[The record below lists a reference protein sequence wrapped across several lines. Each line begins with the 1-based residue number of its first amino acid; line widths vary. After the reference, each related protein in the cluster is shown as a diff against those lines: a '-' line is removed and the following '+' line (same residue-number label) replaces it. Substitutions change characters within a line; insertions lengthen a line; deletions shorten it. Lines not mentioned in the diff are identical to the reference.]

1 MKTVSFIL
9 LTFFICQITYSQV
22 YYEKGYYIDEINQ
35 KVDCLIRNVDW
46 KNSPTDFE
54 YKLSDADN
62 PQRLTIQSVK
72 EFSIYNSVKYV
83 KSTVNIDKSS
93 DQVSNL
99 SIDKNPI
106 FQVEVLFLKVLIEG
120 KANLYSYENGNL
132 VRYFYNYDGLEIR
145 QLIYKRYLKN
155 NNMIAVNNGFRVQL
169 WNDLKCPKFTMS
181 KIENLGYNK
190 NALIDFFEEY
200 NNCLNT
206 ESKNFEKKQKVD
218 LLNITVRP
226 GINYS
231 SLFIDNSL
239 DNTEGVDFDKQ
250 FTGRFGLEV
259 ELIMPFNKNKWSIF
273 AEPTYQYFSSSGE
286 DIRNTITADYKSIEL
301 PIGIRHYMFLND
313 NSKIFIN
320 GAFVVDFSTNSTIDF
335 SIVSDLEIK
344 TGTNVALGMGFKFK
358 DKISLE
364 LRYQTSRDILAGYFF
379 WESKYNTTSLIFGYS
394 IF

>member
-1 MKTVSFIL
+1 MKTISFIL
-9 LTFFICQITYSQV
+9 LTFFFCQITYSQV
-22 YYEKGYYIDEINQ
+22 YYEKGYYIDESNQ
-35 KVDCLIRNVDW
+35 KVDCLIKNVDW
-46 KNSPTDFE
+46 KNSPTEFE

-72 EFSIYNSVKYV
+72 EFSFYNGVKYIR
-83 KSTVNIDKSS
+83 STVNIDKSS
-93 DQVSNL
+93 DQVGSMSL
-99 SIDKNPI
+99 EKNPI

-120 KANLYSYENGNL
+120 KANLYSYEDGNL
-132 VRYFYNYDGLEIR
+132 VRYFYNYDGLEIK
-145 QLIYKRYLKN
+145 QLTYKRYLKDN
-155 NNMIAVNNGFRVQL
+155 AIIAVNNGFRVQL
-169 WNDLKCPKFTMS
+169 WNDLKCPKFTMAKVERLAYRKS
-181 KIENLGYNK
+181 DLV
-190 NALIDFFEEY
+190 AFFDEY
-200 NNCLNT
+200 NNCNNT

-250 FTGRFGLEV
+250 FTVRFGLEV

-286 DIRNTITADYKSIEL
+286 DARNTITADYKSIEL

-335 SIVSDLEIK
+335 SIVSDLEIN
-344 TGTNVALGMGFKFK
+344 TGSNFALGLGFKFL
-358 DKISLE
+358 DKFSCE
-364 LRYQTSRDILAGYFF
+364 LRYQTNRDILANYAF
-379 WESKYNTTSLIFGYS
+379 WNSKYGSSSLIIGYS
-394 IF
+394 FF

>member
-1 MKTVSFIL
+1 
-9 LTFFICQITYSQV
+9 
-22 YYEKGYYIDEINQ
+22 
-35 KVDCLIRNVDW
+35 
-46 KNSPTDFE
+46 
-54 YKLSDADN
+54 
-62 PQRLTIQSVK
+62 
-72 EFSIYNSVKYV
+72 
-83 KSTVNIDKSS
+83 
-93 DQVSNL
+93 
-99 SIDKNPI
+99 
-106 FQVEVLFLKVLIEG
+106 
-120 KANLYSYENGNL
+120 